1 MSTFFIGKDMAVVKA
16 VIRGLLCKNSN
27 ATNCDCD
34 SCRIALEYHPDYLE
48 LTEGNKDAA
57 DMAVDFCREIPSLAP
72 NKVVAFM
79 DADKLNSSASN
90 ALLKSVEEGPGEFVF
105 VGTKRGIPTL
115 MSRCQVV
122 TVDDTVSSSETY
134 GLNPFAFRYAT
145 GRKSA
150 LIEEFAETD
159 FFSFLNNMLQDLSS
173 MKEKR
178 ELLKIFSL
186 VKEKD
191 TNEFF
196 SSHSKNEVRGCLNL
210 LSGVFFSLAMSD
222 KNILNDYSNIE
233 KLYDKKEAIKACEKI
248 SRFLTILDGNCSK
261 NDFFLLIANLI

>member
-1 MSTFFIGKDMAVVKA
+1 MSRFYIGKDKTVINRDLKA
-16 VIRGLLCKNSN
+16 LLCAESG
-27 ATNCDCD
+27 AGNCECD
-34 SCRIALEYHPDYLE
+34 SCRISLDYHPDL
-48 LTEGNKDAA
+48 LMVSDGNKEAA
-57 DMAVDFCREIPSLAP
+57 DTAVDFCREIPSLSP
-72 NKVVAFM
+72 NKVVCFM

-115 MSRCQVV
+115 MSRCQVI
-122 TVDDTVSSSETY
+122 TLDDTVSSSETY

-150 LIEEFAETD
+150 LIEEFAETE
-159 FFSFLNNMLQDLSS
+159 FFSFLADMLKSFSS

-196 SSHSKNEVRGCLNL
+196 STHSKNEVRGCLNL
-210 LSGVFFSLAMSD
+210 LSGVFFSLAMAE
-222 KNILNDYSNIE
+222 KNILSDYSNIE
-233 KLYDKKEAIKACEKI
+233 KLYDKREAIKACEEI

-261 NDFFLLIANLI
+261 NDFFLLIAKLI